1 MGKRSTGRRIAMQAL
16 YQAETSSS
24 DIETALN
31 HIFESESFIED
42 TKKFARDLASEA
54 WKERGEADKIIS
66 GLSHDWSI
74 DRIAEVDKSILR
86 LAIYELRCTKETPSS
101 VVINEAV
108 ELAKKFSGEESSKF
122 VNGVLGGFLK
132 MKKA

>member
-16 YQAETSSS
+16 YQAEMGSS
-24 DIETALN
+24 DIETALD
-31 HIFESESFIED
+31 HIFGSENFIED
-42 TKKFARDLASEA
+42 TKKFAGDLALGA
-54 WKERGEADKIIS
+54 WKERGEADRVIS
-66 GLSHDWSI
+66 DLSRDWAL

-86 LAIYELRCTKETPSS
+86 LSIYELRCTKETPAS

>member
-1 MGKRSTGRRIAMQAL
+1 MQAL

-24 DIETALN
+24 DIETALD

-42 TKKFARDLASEA
+42 TKKFASCLASEA
-54 WKERGEADKIIS
+54 WKERGEADNIIS

-86 LAIYELRCTKETPSS
+86 LAIYELRSTEETPAS

-108 ELAKKFSGEESSKF
+108 ELAKKFSGEESSRF
-122 VNGVLGGFLK
+122 INGILGGFLK